1 MRCSVVAISCLTFCL
16 SIIVWIIFQKFRFIN
31 NVSYQR
37 HQAFRIRGKRMFDVT
52 AVVMILNLILRPML
66 MSSCIL
72 ELIELTDIWR
82 DVLDISQMALYC
94 IVSYRCFTLHYDLTL
109 STDIIRNLRHY
120 FGSFPTS
127 EKQVACFLGCCLR
140 NSAIFGNK
148 KIVAGVLIMHAIL
161 CVALCHTMEHLFAL
175 YPGRLYFHCVFANCL
190 LFLISGFRFYS
201 QCKVQHKYDHDMLNV
216 NLELNLITLIMCVT
230 AICDS
235 AFSISLDSVHY
246 KLIYVVYQTVLISL
260 LCFIMFYLPKRTI
273 DRFVAIISR
282 KQQRSAE
289 NMVDKLSQA
298 FGDAELFN
306 NLTRFM
312 VRELC
317 VENVVFLTQYIQI
330 EQLIRKSGVAINFQQ
345 NYVPKIERDF
355 LCPYESDI
363 LENGGNLLEAAR
375 GMYDKFII
383 SGDILQVN
391 ISWTSRCAIDEFFI
405 KHSDIR
411 RIFVGAGG
419 PQTSDAVFN
428 TEVERKTVVSVDF
441 QQQDFPLKQKCE
453 MLIQQLQSASED
465 ELGTIQEFFDVF
477 ASAVQECWDNT
488 INSFERFE
496 LTENYKFL
504 RIRSMSAIS
513 VRANSSTTVILN
525 QQVH

>member
-1 MRCSVVAISCLTFCL
+1 
-16 SIIVWIIFQKFRFIN
+16 
-31 NVSYQR
+31 
-37 HQAFRIRGKRMFDVT
+37 
-52 AVVMILNLILRPML
+52 
-66 MSSCIL
+66 
-72 ELIELTDIWR
+72 
-82 DVLDISQMALYC
+82 
-94 IVSYRCFTLHYDLTL
+94 
-109 STDIIRNLRHY
+109 
-120 FGSFPTS
+120 
-127 EKQVACFLGCCLR
+127 
-140 NSAIFGNK
+140 
-148 KIVAGVLIMHAIL
+148 
-161 CVALCHTMEHLFAL
+161 
-175 YPGRLYFHCVFANCL
+175 
-190 LFLISGFRFYS
+190 
-201 QCKVQHKYDHDMLNV
+201 
-216 NLELNLITLIMCVT
+216 
-230 AICDS
+230 
-235 AFSISLDSVHY
+235 
-246 KLIYVVYQTVLISL
+246 
-260 LCFIMFYLPKRTI
+260 
-273 DRFVAIISR
+273 
-282 KQQRSAE
+282 
-289 NMVDKLSQA
+289 MVDKLSQA